1 MKGEMLTKLVIWL
14 AAILLAIGAILL
26 ILHHNENLTIVH
38 VATFYVGFAVGVFIY
53 LLSEFEDKVKEVEKS
68 EYFG

>member
-1 MKGEMLTKLVIWL
+1 MKPLTKLVIWL
-14 AAILLAIGAILL
+14 AVILLAIGAILL
-26 ILHHNENLTIVH
+26 ILHHNETLTIVH